1 MKKPRVAVLKTAP
14 DRIFEDISRLM
25 DLAGVTEAL
34 DPKSPTILKDNISW
48 HFPFLSAN
56 TTPWQLEGTIIGL
69 RGKGFRDLVAVHN
82 DTVVTDPF
90 RGGRLNKLESVYRS
104 HDVPETYT
112 FLPRDMPWEPYR
124 PHARMRVLD
133 RVYPE
138 GIRIPGFFRGKNVV
152 HLPTAKCHVYTTT
165 TGSMKNAFG
174 GLLGTRRH
182 YTHSVIHETLVDLL
196 AIQKEIHSG
205 LFTIMDA
212 TICGNG
218 PGPRTM
224 KPVEKGMMLASSD
237 PVAIDAVASRMMG
250 FDPMKID
257 YIRMA
262 HEDGLG
268 VGNPREIAVLGED
281 VSAVNWRFSVGGNL
295 AGRFGRLLWFGPLK
309 RFQKVMFRTPVV
321 YLFILGSYLYHDHFW
336 WPFFGKRLMKT
347 FCEETEW
354 GRFFREYRPGAPA
367 GVRPPSAVR

>member
-1 MKKPRVAVLKTAP
+1 
-14 DRIFEDISRLM
+14 
-25 DLAGVTEAL
+25 
-34 DPKSPTILKDNISW
+34 
-48 HFPFLSAN
+48 
-56 TTPWQLEGTIIGL
+56 
-69 RGKGFRDLVAVHN
+69 
-82 DTVVTDPF
+82 
-90 RGGRLNKLESVYRS
+90 
-104 HDVPETYT
+104 
-112 FLPRDMPWEPYR
+112 
-124 PHARMRVLD
+124 
-133 RVYPE
+133 
-138 GIRIPGFFRGKNVV
+138 
-152 HLPTAKCHVYTTT
+152 
-165 TGSMKNAFG
+165 
-174 GLLGTRRH
+174 
-182 YTHSVIHETLVDLL
+182 VDLL

-268 VGNPREIAVLGED
+268 VGNPREITVLGED

-309 RFQKVMFRTPVV
+309 RFQKAMFRTPVV

-347 FCEETEW
+347 CCEETAW
-354 GRFFREYRPGAPA
+354 GRFFSEYRPGAPA